1 MAYLFFYLTL
11 SACTPLAAP
20 SVRQVDYHQPL
31 PLLADERW
39 QNNPEA
45 YYLALARIRPGA
57 ANPWFQLGTL
67 YVEQGNLEAAE
78 QAYREALRRR
88 NNPETLHN
96 LGLVQLRMGVAALR
110 EARRR
115 LPADDPVHQ
124 ETRQFL
130 KVLLEEA
137 L

>member
-1 MAYLFFYLTL
+1 L
-11 SACTPLAAP
+11 SA
-20 SVRQVDYHQPL
+20 SVRQVDNREPL
-31 PLLADERW
+31 PLLSDERW
-39 QNNPEA
+39 QNNAEA
-45 YYLALARIRPGA
+45 YYLALARIRPRA
-57 ANPWFQLGTL
+57 AKPWFQLGVL
-67 YVEQGNLEAAE
+67 YAEQGNLAAAE
-78 QAYREALRRR
+78 QAYGEALRRR

-96 LGLVQLRMGVAALR
+96 LGLVQLRMGLDALR

-130 KVLLEEA
+130 KALLEEA

>member
-1 MAYLFFYLTL
+1 LAYLLCLTL
-11 SACTPLAAP
+11 SACTPLAAA
-20 SVRQVDYHQPL
+20 VRPLENHEPL

-39 QNNPEA
+39 QNNAEA
-45 YYLALARIRPGA
+45 YYLALARIRPSA
-57 ANPWFQLGTL
+57 AEPWFQLGTL
-67 YVEQGNLEAAE
+67 YAQQGNLQAAE

-96 LGLVQLRMGVAALR
+96 LGLVQLRMGIVALR

-115 LPADDPVHQ
+115 LPEDDPVHQ
-124 ETRQFL
+124 ETRQYL
-130 KVLLEEA
+130 RALLDSA